1 MRTAFTI
8 ALRYLFSAK
17 STNAINIIS
26 YISMIGMGLG
36 AMVLVVLLSVFNGF
50 EDLVVKLQGSFYAD
64 VEINKNTGKVFE
76 ADEALMSKFVAMNT
90 IVLIRAARAAFMD
103 VR

>member
-1 MRTAFTI
+1 MSTALTI
-8 ALRYLFSAK
+8 AFRYLFSSK

-50 EDLVVKLQGSFYAD
+50 EDLVIQLQGSFYAD
-64 VEINKNTGKVFE
+64 IEINKTEGKVFNVDEGFTEKLNQIDGLE
-76 ADEALMSKFVAMNT
+76 A
-90 IVLIRAARAAFMD
+90 
-103 VR
+103 

>member
-76 ADEALMSKFVAMNT
+76 ADEAFIHQLDNIETLHCSP
-90 IVLIRAARAAFMD
+90 
-103 VR
+103 